1 MHVLGLIGFL
11 LIPVA
16 RGWPTYNDLIPNG
29 DKVPNP
35 CNPSLIWNGV
45 GHLGPYGSG
54 PRNQFG
60 HDFIKANKVG
70 EIILN
75 NYMFNWNIPP
85 LSDGSEFESCEWS
98 DSPGLYSVL
107 ARVLWSVTSLLQ
119 SLSMVISVRH
129 YSFPS
134 MNVLLHVHPE
144 RWQLMYR

>member
-1 MHVLGLIGFL
+1 MHVLGLIGFF

-98 DSPGLYSVL
+98 DSPGYSVL

-129 YSFPS
+129 YSSSS

>member
-1 MHVLGLIGFL
+1 MHVLGVIGFF

-75 NYMFNWNIPP
+75 NYMFN
-85 LSDGSEFESCEWS
+85 
-98 DSPGLYSVL
+98 
-107 ARVLWSVTSLLQ
+107 
-119 SLSMVISVRH
+119 
-129 YSFPS
+129 
-134 MNVLLHVHPE
+134 
-144 RWQLMYR
+144 

>member
-1 MHVLGLIGFL
+1 MLSLIGFL

-70 EIILN
+70 EIHLY
-75 NYMFNWNIPP
+75 NYLYNRLIEIFS
-85 LSDGSEFESCEWS
+85 LSEGSECESCKWS
-98 DSPGLYSVL
+98 GSP
-107 ARVLWSVTSLLQ
+107 R
-119 SLSMVISVRH
+119 
-129 YSFPS
+129 
-134 MNVLLHVHPE
+134 LHCP
-144 RWQLMYR
+144 R

>member
-75 NYMFNWNIPP
+75 NYMFNLNIPP

-98 DSPGLYSVL
+98 DSPGLL
-107 ARVLWSVTSLLQ
+107 RP
-119 SLSMVISVRH
+119 R
-129 YSFPS
+129 
-134 MNVLLHVHPE
+134 
-144 RWQLMYR
+144 

>member
-1 MHVLGLIGFL
+1 MHVLGLIGFF
-11 LIPVA
+11 LISVA

-70 EIILN
+70 EITTCLIEIFLHWATAVSLN
-75 NYMFNWNIPP
+75 
-85 LSDGSEFESCEWS
+85 LVS
-98 DSPGLYSVL
+98 GLTVLGYSVL

-119 SLSMVISVRH
+119 SLSMVISGRH

-134 MNVLLHVHPE
+134 MNVFLHVHPE